1 MAPNYEIST
10 SSTCFKSSVV
20 STTAFPSGMNARP
33 TLISRFSLTTPVAKN
48 LTSMLRQVK
57 NYTHLFRATIF
68 LHNILWCHVKFSF
81 KSSNIIW
88 LFRYV
93 CTFLCLSFYLK
104 SFVVRNGSCFFTTS
118 FPIFSRPNIL
128 QTFKIW

>member
-1 MAPNYEIST
+1 MALNYEIST

-33 TLISRFSLTTPVAKN
+33 TLISKFSLTTPVAKN

-57 NYTHLFRATIF
+57 NYTHLFRETIIF

-81 KSSNIIW
+81 KSSNII
-88 LFRYV
+88 
-93 CTFLCLSFYLK
+93 
-104 SFVVRNGSCFFTTS
+104 
-118 FPIFSRPNIL
+118 
-128 QTFKIW
+128 